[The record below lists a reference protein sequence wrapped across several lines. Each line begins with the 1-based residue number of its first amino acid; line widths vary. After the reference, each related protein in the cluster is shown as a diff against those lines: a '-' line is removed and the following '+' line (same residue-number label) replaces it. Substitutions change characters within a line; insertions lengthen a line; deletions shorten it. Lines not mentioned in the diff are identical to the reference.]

1 MNRILIFLP
10 LLAAIAI
17 GLAGWWGLNP
27 DRDPNAV
34 PSALIGKSVP
44 VFDLPAIKGIQT
56 AGLATADILEF
67 DGPVLVNVFASWC
80 VPCRA
85 EHAVLTR
92 MVQEDGLN
100 LVGINYKN
108 DPSDA
113 AAWLAELG
121 NPYSKI
127 GSDINGRAGIEW
139 GISGVPETFIVD
151 GNGVVVFRYV
161 GPILTDAALASIR
174 QELAQAEEDTP

>member
-1 MNRILIFLP
+1 MNRVVIFLP

-27 DRDPNAV
+27 DRDPNAI
-34 PSALIGKSVP
+34 PSALIGKPVP
-44 VFDLPAIKGIQT
+44 VFDLPAIEGIQT
-56 AGLATADILEF
+56 AGLSTADILEF
-67 DGPVLVNVFASWC
+67 DGPVLINVFASWC

-92 MVQEDGLN
+92 MVEDDGLN
-100 LVGINYKN
+100 LVGLNYKN

-121 NPYSKI
+121 NPYSKV
-127 GSDINGRAGIEW
+127 GSDRNGRAGIEW

-151 GNGVVVFRYV
+151 TNGIVVFRYV
-161 GPILTDAALASIR
+161 GPILTDTALASIR
-174 QELAQAEEDTP
+174 EALVQAKEGTQ